1 MDTQETYI
9 DRMNAE
15 HAELTERFQKLSA
28 FMASDKFLE
37 LDGTDKALLQTQFT
51 GMSVYLNAL
60 GMRLFKEDLKAF
72 EAFAKNINAEI
83 ARLKEAG
90 RSDEEIVKE
99 MKPIMDQVSDLNL
112 AKYGVNPLSMFA
124 LLPASCRTCTDNIK

>member
-1 MDTQETYI
+1 MDIQETYI

-37 LDGTDKALLQTQFT
+37 LDSTDKTLLQTQFT

-72 EAFAKNINAEI
+72 EASAKNMNAEI

-90 RSDEEIVKE
+90 RSDEDIVKE
-99 MKPIMDQVSDLNL
+99 VNYPQAKDLW
-112 AKYGVNPLSMFA
+112 A
-124 LLPASCRTCTDNIK
+124 L

>member
-1 MDTQETYI
+1 
-9 DRMNAE
+9 
-15 HAELTERFQKLSA
+15 
-28 FMASDKFLE
+28 
-37 LDGTDKALLQTQFT
+37 
-51 GMSVYLNAL
+51 
-60 GMRLFKEDLKAF
+60 MRLFKEGVKAF
-72 EAFAKNINAEI
+72 EASAKNMNTEI